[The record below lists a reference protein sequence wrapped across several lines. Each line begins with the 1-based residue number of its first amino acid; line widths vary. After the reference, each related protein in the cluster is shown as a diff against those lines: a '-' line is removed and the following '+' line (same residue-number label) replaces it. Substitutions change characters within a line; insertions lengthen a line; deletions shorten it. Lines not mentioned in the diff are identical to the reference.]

1 MGIESIIPQVQKAP
15 PPGAKMLSFPSPA
28 FLTPSNQEYHTRNC
42 LMFKKHRESI
52 VARRNSASRFYCRST
67 GSKETI
73 TGEFHSKKIQDL
85 FRLKNLEC

>member
-52 VARRNSASRFYCRST
+52 VAGNPSRLASIVARRDLKRRSP
-67 GSKETI
+67 GSFTR
-73 TGEFHSKKIQDL
+73 KK
-85 FRLKNLEC
+85 FRICFV